1 MTNQITFVGR
11 LKEMITQDDYY
22 IIKIEVPRY
31 FKREN
36 NTKHSDIITLTKY
49 GINQLMEEQ
58 MEIDSIVGVRGHI
71 ETDDNEIMTNVIDRL
86 TFLSS
91 KKRSNK

>member
-1 MTNQITFVGR
+1 MLNQIIFVGT
-11 LKEMITQDDYY
+11 LKEMIIKDDYY
-22 IIKIEVPRY
+22 IIKLEVPRRIKENDT
-31 FKREN
+31 KR
-36 NTKHSDIITLTKY
+36 SDIITLKKY

-58 MEIDSIVGVRGHI
+58 MEIDGIVGVKGHI
-71 ETDDNEIMTNVIDRL
+71 ETDDNEIMTNVIDKL

>member
-1 MTNQITFVGR
+1 MLNQIIFVGI
-11 LKEMITQDDYY
+11 LKEMIIKDDYY
-22 IIKIEVPRY
+22 IIKLEVPRRIKENDT
-31 FKREN
+31 KR
-36 NTKHSDIITLTKY
+36 SDIITLTKY

-58 MEIDSIVGVRGHI
+58 MEIDGIVGVKGHI
-71 ETDDNEIMTNVIDRL
+71 ETDDNDIMTNVIDKL

>member
-1 MTNQITFVGR
+1 MLNQIIFVGI
-11 LKEMITQDDYY
+11 LKEMIIKDDYY
-22 IIKIEVPRY
+22 IIKLEVPRRI
-31 FKREN
+31 KEN
-36 NTKHSDIITLTKY
+36 DTKHSDIITLKKY

-58 MEIDSIVGVRGHI
+58 MEIDGIVGVKGHI
-71 ETDDNEIMTNVIDRL
+71 ETDDNEIMTNVIDKL

>member
-1 MTNQITFVGR
+1 MINQITFVGL
-11 LKEMITQDDYY
+11 LKEMIIKDDYY
-22 IIKIEVPRY
+22 IIKIEVPRRI
-31 FKREN
+31 KEN
-36 NTKHSDIITLTKY
+36 DTKQSDIITLKKY
-49 GINQLMEEQ
+49 GINQLIEEQ
-58 MEIDSIVGVRGHI
+58 MEINGIVGVKGHI

>member
-11 LKEMITQDDYY
+11 LKKMITQDDYY
-22 IIKIEVPRY
+22 IIKLEVPRRIKENDT
-31 FKREN
+31 KR
-36 NTKHSDIITLTKY
+36 SDIITLKKY

-58 MEIDSIVGVRGHI
+58 MEIDGIVGVKGHI
-71 ETDDNEIMTNVIDRL
+71 ETDDNEIMTNVIDKL

>member
-1 MTNQITFVGR
+1 MINQITFVGR

-22 IIKIEVPRY
+22 IIKIEVPRRI
-31 FKREN
+31 KKN

-58 MEIDSIVGVRGHI
+58 MEIDGIVGVKGHI

>member
-1 MTNQITFVGR
+1 MLNQIIFVGI
-11 LKEMITQDDYY
+11 LKEMIIKDDYY
-22 IIKIEVPRY
+22 IMKLEVPRRIKENDT
-31 FKREN
+31 KR
-36 NTKHSDIITLTKY
+36 SDIITLKKY

-58 MEIDSIVGVRGHI
+58 MEIDGIVGVKGHI

>member
-1 MTNQITFVGR
+1 MLNQIIFVGI
-11 LKEMITQDDYY
+11 LKEMIIKDDYY
-22 IIKIEVPRY
+22 IIKLEVPRRIKENDT
-31 FKREN
+31 KRG
-36 NTKHSDIITLTKY
+36 DIITLKKY

-58 MEIDSIVGVRGHI
+58 MEIDGIVGVKGHI
-71 ETDDNEIMTNVIDRL
+71 ETDDNEIMTNVIDKL

>member
-1 MTNQITFVGR
+1 MTNQITFVGL

-22 IIKIEVPRY
+22 IIKLEVPRRIKENDT
-31 FKREN
+31 KR
-36 NTKHSDIITLTKY
+36 SDIITLKKY

-58 MEIDSIVGVRGHI
+58 MEIDGIVGVKGHI

>member
-1 MTNQITFVGR
+1 MLNQIIFVGI
-11 LKEMITQDDYY
+11 LKEMIIKDEYY
-22 IIKIEVPRY
+22 IIKLEVPRRIKENDT
-31 FKREN
+31 KR
-36 NTKHSDIITLTKY
+36 SDIITLKKY

-58 MEIDSIVGVRGHI
+58 MEIDGIVGVKGHI

>member
-1 MTNQITFVGR
+1 MINQITFVGL
-11 LKEMITQDDYY
+11 LKEMIIKDDYY
-22 IIKIEVPRY
+22 IIKLEVPRRIKENDT
-31 FKREN
+31 KR
-36 NTKHSDIITLTKY
+36 SDIITLKKY

-58 MEIDSIVGVRGHI
+58 MEIDGIVGVKGHI

-86 TFLSS
+86 TFRSS

>member
-1 MTNQITFVGR
+1 MINQITFVGR
-11 LKEMITQDDYY
+11 LKEMIIKDDYY
-22 IIKIEVPRY
+22 IIKLKLPRRI
-31 FKREN
+31 KEN
-36 NTKHSDIITLTKY
+36 DTKHSDIITLTKY
-49 GINQLMEEQ
+49 GINQLIEEQ

-71 ETDDNEIMTNVIDRL
+71 ETDDNEITTNVIDRL

>member
-1 MTNQITFVGR
+1 MLNQIIFVGI
-11 LKEMITQDDYY
+11 LKEMIIKDDYY
-22 IIKIEVPRY
+22 IIKLEVPRRI
-31 FKREN
+31 KEN

-58 MEIDSIVGVRGHI
+58 MEIDGIVGVKGHI
-71 ETDDNEIMTNVIDRL
+71 ETDDNEIMTNVIDQL

>member
-1 MTNQITFVGR
+1 MLNQIIFVGI
-11 LKEMITQDDYY
+11 LKEMIIKDDYY
-22 IIKIEVPRY
+22 IIKLEVPRRIKENDT
-31 FKREN
+31 KR
-36 NTKHSDIITLTKY
+36 SDIITLKKY

-58 MEIDSIVGVRGHI
+58 MEIDGIVGIKGHI
-71 ETDDNEIMTNVIDRL
+71 ETDDNEIMTNVIDKL

>member
-1 MTNQITFVGR
+1 MLNQIIFVGI
-11 LKEMITQDDYY
+11 LKEMIIKDDYY
-22 IIKIEVPRY
+22 IIKLEVPRRIKENDT
-31 FKREN
+31 KR
-36 NTKHSDIITLTKY
+36 SDIITLKKY

-58 MEIDSIVGVRGHI
+58 MEIDGIVGVKGHI
-71 ETDDNEIMTNVIDRL
+71 ETDDNEITTNVIDRL

>member
-1 MTNQITFVGR
+1 MLNQIIFVGI
-11 LKEMITQDDYY
+11 LKEMIIKDDYY
-22 IIKIEVPRY
+22 IIKLEVSRRIKENDT
-31 FKREN
+31 KR
-36 NTKHSDIITLTKY
+36 SDIITLKKY

-58 MEIDSIVGVRGHI
+58 MEIDGIVGVKGHI

>member
-1 MTNQITFVGR
+1 MLNQIIFVGI
-11 LKEMITQDDYY
+11 LKEMIIKDDYY
-22 IIKIEVPRY
+22 IIKLEVSRRIKENDT
-31 FKREN
+31 KR
-36 NTKHSDIITLTKY
+36 SDIITLKKY

-58 MEIDSIVGVRGHI
+58 MEIDGNVGVKGHI

>member
-1 MTNQITFVGR
+1 MLNQIIFVGI
-11 LKEMITQDDYY
+11 LKEMIIKDDYY
-22 IIKIEVPRY
+22 IIKIEVPRRIKENDT
-31 FKREN
+31 KR
-36 NTKHSDIITLTKY
+36 SDIITLTKY

-58 MEIDSIVGVRGHI
+58 MEINGIVGVRGHI
-71 ETDDNEIMTNVIDRL
+71 ETDDNEIMTNVIDKL

>member
-1 MTNQITFVGR
+1 MLNQIIFVGT
-11 LKEMITQDDYY
+11 LKEMIIKDDYY
-22 IIKIEVPRY
+22 IIKLEVPRRI
-31 FKREN
+31 KEN
-36 NTKHSDIITLTKY
+36 DTKHSDIITLKKY
-49 GINQLMEEQ
+49 GINKLMEEQ
-58 MEIDSIVGVRGHI
+58 MEIDGIVGVKGHI

>member
-1 MTNQITFVGR
+1 MINQITFVGL
-11 LKEMITQDDYY
+11 LKEMIIKDDYY
-22 IIKIEVPRY
+22 IIKLEVPRRIKENDT
-31 FKREN
+31 KR
-36 NTKHSDIITLTKY
+36 SDIITLKKY

-58 MEIDSIVGVRGHI
+58 MEIDGIVGVKGHI

>member
-1 MTNQITFVGR
+1 MLNQIIFVGI
-11 LKEMITQDDYY
+11 LKEMIIKDDYY
-22 IIKIEVPRY
+22 IIKIEVPRRIKENDT
-31 FKREN
+31 KR
-36 NTKHSDIITLTKY
+36 SDIITLKKY

-58 MEIDSIVGVRGHI
+58 MEIDGIVGVKGHI
-71 ETDDNEIMTNVIDRL
+71 ETDDNDIMTNVIDKL

>member
-1 MTNQITFVGR
+1 MLNQIIFVGI
-11 LKEMITQDDYY
+11 LKEMIIKDDYY
-22 IIKIEVPRY
+22 IIKLEVPRRIKENDT
-31 FKREN
+31 KR
-36 NTKHSDIITLTKY
+36 SDIITLKKY

-58 MEIDSIVGVRGHI
+58 MEIDGIVGVKGHI

>member
-1 MTNQITFVGR
+1 MINQITFVGR

-22 IIKIEVPRY
+22 IIKIEVPRRIKENDT
-31 FKREN
+31 KR
-36 NTKHSDIITLTKY
+36 SDIITLKKY

-58 MEIDSIVGVRGHI
+58 MEIDGIVGVKGHI
-71 ETDDNEIMTNVIDRL
+71 ETDDNEIMTNVIDKL

>member
-1 MTNQITFVGR
+1 MLNQIIFVGT
-11 LKEMITQDDYY
+11 LKEMIVKDDYY
-22 IIKIEVPRY
+22 IIKIEVPRRIKENDT
-31 FKREN
+31 KR
-36 NTKHSDIITLTKY
+36 SDIIILKKY

-58 MEIDSIVGVRGHI
+58 MEIDGIVGVKGHI

>member
-1 MTNQITFVGR
+1 MLNQIIFVGI
-11 LKEMITQDDYY
+11 LKEMIIKDDYY
-22 IIKIEVPRY
+22 IIKLEVPRY

-36 NTKHSDIITLTKY
+36 DTKHSDIITLKKY
-49 GINQLMEEQ
+49 GINQLIEEQ

-71 ETDDNEIMTNVIDRL
+71 ETDDNEIMTNIIDRL

>member
-1 MTNQITFVGR
+1 MINQITFVGL
-11 LKEMITQDDYY
+11 LKEMIIKDDYY
-22 IIKIEVPRY
+22 IIKIEVPRRIKENDT
-31 FKREN
+31 KR
-36 NTKHSDIITLTKY
+36 SDIITLKKY

-58 MEIDSIVGVRGHI
+58 MEIDGIVGVKGHI
-71 ETDDNEIMTNVIDRL
+71 ETDDNEIMTNVIDKL

>member
-1 MTNQITFVGR
+1 MLNQIIFVGI
-11 LKEMITQDDYY
+11 LKEMIIKDDYY
-22 IIKIEVPRY
+22 IIKLEVPRY

-36 NTKHSDIITLTKY
+36 DTKHSDIITLKKY
-49 GINQLMEEQ
+49 GINKLIEEQ
-58 MEIDSIVGVRGHI
+58 MEIDGIVGTKGHI
-71 ETDDNEIMTNVIDRL
+71 ETDDNEIMTNVIDKL

>member
-1 MTNQITFVGR
+1 MLNQIIFVGI
-11 LKEMITQDDYY
+11 LKEMIIKDDYY
-22 IIKIEVPRY
+22 IIKLEVPRRIKENDT
-31 FKREN
+31 KR
-36 NTKHSDIITLTKY
+36 SDIITLKKY

-58 MEIDSIVGVRGHI
+58 MEIDGIVGVKGHI
-71 ETDDNEIMTNVIDRL
+71 ETDDNEIMTNVIDKL

>member
-1 MTNQITFVGR
+1 MLNQIIFVWI
-11 LKEMITQDDYY
+11 LKEMIIKDDYY
-22 IIKIEVPRY
+22 IIKLEVPRRIKENDT
-31 FKREN
+31 KR
-36 NTKHSDIITLTKY
+36 SDIITLKKY

-58 MEIDSIVGVRGHI
+58 MEIDGTVGVKGHI
-71 ETDDNEIMTNVIDRL
+71 ETDDNDIMTNVIDKL

>member
-1 MTNQITFVGR
+1 MLNQIIFVGI
-11 LKEMITQDDYY
+11 LKEMIIKDDYY
-22 IIKIEVPRY
+22 IIKLEVPRRIKENDT
-31 FKREN
+31 KR
-36 NTKHSDIITLTKY
+36 SDIITLTKY

-58 MEIDSIVGVRGHI
+58 MEIDGIVGVKGHI
-71 ETDDNEIMTNVIDRL
+71 ETDDNEIMTNVIDKL

>member
-1 MTNQITFVGR
+1 MINQITFVGR

-22 IIKIEVPRY
+22 IIKIEVPRRIKENDT
-31 FKREN
+31 KR
-36 NTKHSDIITLTKY
+36 SDIITLKKY

-58 MEIDSIVGVRGHI
+58 MEIDGIVGVKGHI

>member
-1 MTNQITFVGR
+1 MINQITFVGL
-11 LKEMITQDDYY
+11 LKEMIIKDDYY
-22 IIKIEVPRY
+22 IIKIEVPRRI
-31 FKREN
+31 KEN
-36 NTKHSDIITLTKY
+36 DTKQSDIITLKKY
-49 GINQLMEEQ
+49 GINQLIEEQ

-71 ETDDNEIMTNVIDRL
+71 ETDDNEIMTNIIDRL

>member
-1 MTNQITFVGR
+1 MINQITFVGR

-22 IIKIEVPRY
+22 IIKIEVPRRIKENDT
-31 FKREN
+31 KR
-36 NTKHSDIITLTKY
+36 SDIITLKKY
-49 GINQLMEEQ
+49 GINKLMEEQ
-58 MEIDSIVGVRGHI
+58 MEIDGIVGTKGHI
-71 ETDDNEIMTNVIDRL
+71 ETDDNEIMTNVIDKL

>member
-1 MTNQITFVGR
+1 MLNQIIFVGI
-11 LKEMITQDDYY
+11 LKEMIIKDDYY
-22 IIKIEVPRY
+22 IIKLEVPRRI
-31 FKREN
+31 KEN
-36 NTKHSDIITLTKY
+36 DTKHSDIITLTKY

-58 MEIDSIVGVRGHI
+58 MEIDGIVGVKGHI
-71 ETDDNEIMTNVIDRL
+71 ETDDNEIMTNVIDKL

>member
-1 MTNQITFVGR
+1 MINQITFVGL
-11 LKEMITQDDYY
+11 LKEMIIKDDYY
-22 IIKIEVPRY
+22 IIKLEVPRRIKENDT
-31 FKREN
+31 KR
-36 NTKHSDIITLTKY
+36 SDIITLKKY

-58 MEIDSIVGVRGHI
+58 MEIDGIVGVKGHI
-71 ETDDNEIMTNVIDRL
+71 ETDDNEIMTNVIDKL

>member
-1 MTNQITFVGR
+1 MLNQIIFVGI
-11 LKEMITQDDYY
+11 LKEMIIKDDYY
-22 IIKIEVPRY
+22 IIKLEVPRRI
-31 FKREN
+31 KEN
-36 NTKHSDIITLTKY
+36 DTKHSDIITLKKY
-49 GINQLMEEQ
+49 GINQLIEEQ
-58 MEIDSIVGVRGHI
+58 MEINGIVGVKGHI

>member
-1 MTNQITFVGR
+1 MLNQIIFVGI
-11 LKEMITQDDYY
+11 LKEMIIKDDYY
-22 IIKIEVPRY
+22 IIKIEVPRRIKEDDT
-31 FKREN
+31 KR
-36 NTKHSDIITLTKY
+36 SDIITLKKY

-58 MEIDSIVGVRGHI
+58 MEIDGIVGVKGHI
-71 ETDDNEIMTNVIDRL
+71 ETDDNEIMTNVIDKL